1 MRIIAL
7 SDKPGWHVDDLRR
20 AAMSM
25 GHSLVNCSWL
35 ALSGRVG
42 CDAGAV
48 VQTDNAVLD
57 DADAIVVRTMP
68 PGSLEQ
74 VVFRMD
80 VLHRLES
87 RGVLLINPPRAIET
101 AVDKYLALTRMEAA
115 GLPVPATIVCQ
126 RHVDA
131 MRSFDELGG
140 DVIVKPIFGSEGW
153 GMTRIS
159 DRDLASRAFAQLERM
174 NSAIYLQKTIDH
186 GGSDLRLFVLG
197 GQVIAA
203 MRRTANNWRTNVAR
217 GATTQTIEID
227 PSLRALA
234 ISAATACGAIVAGV
248 DLLHDAAGK
257 PYVIE
262 VNAAPGWRALS
273 ATTGIDIATKIVEYA
288 ALLRSK
294 SQERSHVTL

>member
-1 MRIIAL
+1 MRIMAL

-20 AAMSM
+20 AAMVR

-42 CDAGAV
+42 CERGAS
-48 VQTDNAVLD
+48 VQTDNMVAD
-57 DADAIVVRTMP
+57 DADAVIVRTMP

-80 VLHRLES
+80 LLHRLEQQ
-87 RGVLLINPPRAIET
+87 GVMVLNPPRAIET
-101 AVDKYLALTRMEAA
+101 AVDKYLALVRIEAA

-131 MRSFDELGG
+131 MRGFDELGG

-153 GMTRIS
+153 GMTRIT

-174 NSAIYLQKTIDH
+174 NSVIYLQKTIDH
-186 GGSDLRLFVLG
+186 GGSDLRLFVLN

-203 MRRTANNWRTNVAR
+203 MRRTASDWRTNVAR
-217 GATTQTIEID
+217 GALTQPVEID
-227 PSLRALA
+227 DRLRDLA
-234 ISAATACGAIVAGV
+234 VRAAVACGAIVAGV
-248 DLLHDAAGK
+248 DLLHDASGK
-257 PYVIE
+257 PFVIE

-273 ATTGIDIATKIVEYA
+273 ATTGIDIALAIIDHVA
-288 ALLRSK
+288 QVHRSCK
-294 SQERSHVTL
+294 EPVHVTR